1 MSQHY
6 QQRKSANERYLA
18 KMDEIRIR
26 MPKESGLKNAITAHA
41 EERGESVQTF
51 ILRAITETM
60 CRDAACFRLDG
71 DPPKMLTDE
80 KGAE

>member
-1 MSQHY
+1 MPTYDKNKQY
-6 QQRKSANERYLA
+6 AEKYLA
-18 KMDEIRIR
+18 TMDRITIR

>member
-1 MSQHY
+1 MPTYDTNKKYAQKH
-6 QQRKSANERYLA
+6 LA
-18 KMDEIRIR
+18 KMDEIKIR
-26 MPKESGLKNAITAHA
+26 MYKESGLKDAIKAHA
-41 EERGESVQTF
+41 EERGESVQAF